1 MNELD
6 APILNGHQTSATTS
20 DDIDKPMNNDLHDS
34 LPVSPATPISN
45 QVSVDEKIEV
55 DFQEQESDARN
66 EPLPL
71 KSDEDAGDITAVD
84 VSSVPLDQT
93 DVDSSAFAFVAS
105 RTILNIDVDS
115 IPPDTPM
122 GTNEESSTPIPVNGI
137 NGINGVNG
145 EHDVVMD
152 EHTPATTPGIFNDTN
167 GIIEDPSTA
176 HTTPNDALD
185 DDDDKPPPAKRPRM
199 HSDADQASI
208 AHVSPLF
215 SVRRFWAC

>member
-20 DDIDKPMNNDLHDS
+20 DDIDKPMTNDLHDS

-71 KSDEDAGDITAVD
+71 KSEEDAGDITTVD
-84 VSSVPLDQT
+84 VSSVPLDKT
-93 DVDSSAFAFVAS
+93 DVDSSAFAFVVGRAF
-105 RTILNIDVDS
+105 LNIDVDS

-122 GTNEESSTPIPVNGI
+122 GTNEELSTPTPVNGV
-137 NGINGVNG
+137 NGVNG

-167 GIIEDPSTA
+167 GISEDPSTA
-176 HTTPNDALD
+176 HTTPNDVLD
-185 DDDDKPPPAKRPRM
+185 DDDVKPPPAKRPRM